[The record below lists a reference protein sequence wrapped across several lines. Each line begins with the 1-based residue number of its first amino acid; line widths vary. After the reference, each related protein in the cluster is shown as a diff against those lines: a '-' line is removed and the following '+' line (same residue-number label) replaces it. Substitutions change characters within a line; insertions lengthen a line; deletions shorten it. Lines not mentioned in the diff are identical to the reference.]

1 MRTCAQTC
9 ALPEVA
15 LQSFGLITQSR
26 LSARFDQPR
35 PASATSRL
43 SGYTASSHC
52 VPFRAALYAINHHVH
67 RYVRVRACHILD
79 APSTKR
85 SRYDRVHRA
94 GYDNITTLSGE
105 SSNSVVFKYFRAC
118 LIERLERGPIHQ
130 HVPPRFLSILGFQCR
145 NVPPNVSQP

>member
-1 MRTCAQTC
+1 MSRRKNMRTCAQTC

-15 LQSFGLITQSR
+15 LQSFGLITQPR
-26 LSARFDQPR
+26 LSARFNQPR

-94 GYDNITTLSGE
+94 PVMIT
-105 SSNSVVFKYFRAC
+105 SSRHFARVYSIRKFSFARKTR
-118 LIERLERGPIHQ
+118 ERERYRVNLRIA
-130 HVPPRFLSILGFQCR
+130 
-145 NVPPNVSQP
+145 